1 MLRGQRE
8 RENFMEEGNRKK
20 WEREAI
26 STEGEEVKALLL
38 RGGETTH
45 ATSTKWRSDC
55 TIFDMQMLD

>member
-1 MLRGQRE
+1 
-8 RENFMEEGNRKK
+8 MEEGNRKK

-55 TIFDMQMLD
+55 TIFDMRMLD